1 MAIQVQFTKERE
13 TPNTVRYAEVVPDGD
28 PAVIRTMY
36 LQKFAAKQLGNPDS
50 ITVTIDAFPPES

>member
-1 MAIQVQFTKERE
+1 MTITLQFNIEKT